1 MTALAAPRR
10 VNTIACSA
18 VLISESIC
26 AALAL
31 NSLRLTIDVAI
42 GNLKNGPNSSPMVRH
57 SDEGLVAAAG
67 AGGVRDRGQP
77 WSGFRGPGADVSGA
91 PDPRRPYARMSG

>member
-1 MTALAAPRR
+1 MRQILLGDELDDSFEVKSRG
-10 VNTIACSA
+10 I
-18 VLISESIC
+18 
-26 AALAL
+26 
-31 NSLRLTIDVAI
+31 
-42 GNLKNGPNSSPMVRH
+42 KNGSNSSPIMRH

-77 WSGFRGPGADVSGA
+77 WSGFRGPGADFSGA